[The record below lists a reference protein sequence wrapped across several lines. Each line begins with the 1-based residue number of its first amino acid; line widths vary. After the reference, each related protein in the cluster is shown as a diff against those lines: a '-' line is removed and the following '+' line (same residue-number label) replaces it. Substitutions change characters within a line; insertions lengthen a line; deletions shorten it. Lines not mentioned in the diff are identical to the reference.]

1 MVLFNNV
8 IELVVSVWLVLF
20 GIVYSFPAAFLSDR
34 SARTANHIKS
44 TCGCLTS
51 QSAQRKVDTKQAALA
66 SNVAVVSMTQSCTSG
81 RREGSGLHT
90 SGDRQRRQPAN
101 LISLSALVP
110 VWRSV
115 KLVWSL
121 MRFLLRLLC
130 YRNKAQNL
138 KTFLIFLAFMGSF
151 CHPSV
156 EMHVC
161 AKECFAVTLFLV
173 QFGCN

>member
-1 MVLFNNV
+1 VVLFNNV

-20 GIVYSFPAAFLSDR
+20 GIVYSFTAGFLSDR

-51 QSAQRKVDTKQAALA
+51 QSAQRKVDTKRAALA
-66 SNVAVVSMTQSCTSG
+66 SSVAVVSMTQSCTSG
-81 RREGSGLHT
+81 RREGSGLRT

-121 MRFLLRLLC
+121 MRFCSDCC
-130 YRNKAQNL
+130 YRNEAQNL
-138 KTFLIFLAFMGSF
+138 KTLLIFLAFMWSF

-161 AKECFAVTLFLV
+161 VKECFAVTLSLV
-173 QFGCN
+173 LFGCN